1 MNGRRGWRVSMALAN
16 PLSSF
21 DADCAEET
29 SKQVREVHAVSREIQ
44 KDRYSNHVD
53 ASAHQFGAKIGAA
66 GPDFTRDPAGADRQ
80 ECMI

>member
-1 MNGRRGWRVSMALAN
+1 MNGRCGWRVSVAMAN

-29 SKQVREVHAVSREIQ
+29 QHASARSITRNT

-66 GPDFTRDPAGADRQ
+66 GSDFIGDPAGANRQ
-80 ECMI
+80 ERMV